1 MYYGWIR
8 GYYSHQHAANARE
21 DALDANQSAR
31 RAENATAFLKD
42 ALDRQALIIRSLLT
56 MCERKG
62 IFKEEELREI
72 MNEIDLSDGKLDGKF
87 TPQAQPR
94 SCPSCGKTNGKR
106 AVSCMYCGAQLPNRD
121 VI

>member
-1 MYYGWIR
+1 MYYGWVH

-21 DALDANQSAR
+21 DALDANQAAR

-62 IFKEEELREI
+62 VFNEGEFREI

-87 TPQAQPR
+87 KQNAGPR
-94 SCPSCGKTNGKR
+94 GCPSCGKNNGKR
-106 AVSCMYCGAQLPNRD
+106 AVTCMYCGAQLPDRD
-121 VI
+121 II